1 MASKYCPKCG
11 RVNSTNGIPKFCMWG
26 CGSLADEPV
35 LPGYDKMDERDKMI
49 QQIKENYKNRLKM
62 EEIKP
67 GAFQIK
73 LF

>member
-1 MASKYCPKCG
+1 
-11 RVNSTNGIPKFCMWG
+11 MWG

-35 LPGYDKMDERDKMI
+35 LPGYDKMDEREKMI
-49 QQIKENYKNRLKM
+49 QQIKENRKNPLKT